1 MVRIAVLVANK
12 SEDIE
17 VLAPID
23 IWRRSGFYVKMISV
37 EKKKNIFLAHGN
49 KISCDDLLSNENLSK
64 YNAIYLPGGPGFQKF
79 NDVDAP
85 RLIHF
90 LQKFGNSPK
99 IWFIACCAATIIYGS
114 LGMLEKAKATCYPN
128 CGYENSFKKNYVKDK
143 AVVVDK
149 NFITANGPAAAIEF
163 ALTAVAH
170 LGSRAKAEEIAK
182 AILYKGKIG

>member
-64 YNAIYLPGGPGFQKF
+64 YNAIYLPGGPGFEKF

-85 RLIHF
+85 RLINY
-90 LQKFGNSPK
+90 LVKFGGSSK
-99 IWFIACCAATIIYGS
+99 TWFMSICASTMIYGEI
-114 LGMLEKAKATCYPN
+114 GMLNNAKATCYP
-128 CGYENSFKKNYVKDK
+128 GYEKSFKKNYIKDRS
-143 AVVVDK
+143 VVVDK
-149 NFITANGPAAAIEF
+149 NFITADGPASAIEF
-163 ALTAVAH
+163 ALTAVAP